1 MKMNPVYKRETT
13 VSSRSFRLALIIMVF
28 NGILALV
35 ALLNM
40 YSVVA
45 RVKMTAE
52 IQYSS
57 FLTLYV
63 FVSVVEFVMLMFIMP
78 ALTAGSVSGERERQ
92 TLDLMLTTTM
102 KPSDIILGKLS
113 ASFSTMFILIVSSF
127 PLLAVSFVYGG
138 ITFYDVCM
146 LLLCYVAV
154 ALLSGSMGICFSA
167 IFKRST
173 IATVVTYGILILIAA
188 GTYAVN
194 AFVLSISQMNINN
207 TYLNNVGSMT
217 QQANSGGF
225 LYLLLINPVATFY
238 VMISGQAG
246 DNQVTGNLS
255 RWFGPH
261 PENFVMKNWVLISI
275 LIQLVLS
282 AVFLLIAIRAIDPM
296 KKKRMKHQK
305 EKKTAR
311 VSVPAAGSQS

>member
-13 VSSRSFRLALIIMVF
+13 VSARSFRLALIIMVF

-40 YSVVA
+40 YSVIA

-57 FLTLYV
+57 FVSLYV

-78 ALTAGSVSGERERQ
+78 ALTAGSISGERERQ

-102 KPSDIILGKLS
+102 KPSDIIWGKLS

-138 ITFYDVCM
+138 ITFYDVC
-146 LLLCYVAV
+146 LLLMCYVAV
-154 ALLSGSMGICFSA
+154 ALLTGSMGICFSA

-173 IATVVTYGILILIAA
+173 IATVVTYGILILIGA

-194 AFVLSISQMNINN
+194 AFALSIARMNMNN
-207 TYLNNVGSMT
+207 TYISSVGSVAE
-217 QQANSGGF
+217 QANSGGF
-225 LYLLLINPVATFY
+225 LYLLLLNPIATFY
-238 VMISGQAG
+238 VMINGQAG
-246 DNQVTGNLS
+246 DNQVTGSLS

-261 PENFVMKNWVLISI
+261 PQNFVMDYWVVISI
-275 LIQLVLS
+275 IIQLALS
-282 AVFLLIAIRAIDPM
+282 AVFLMIAVRAINPV
-296 KKKRMKHQK
+296 KKRPVKAQR
-305 EKKTAR
+305 EKSK
-311 VSVPAAGSQS
+311 VSVRVPAPEQ